1 MFRSEELFHYFF
13 LPLIFTQSVTV
24 AHRFHVRPLLP
35 LFSGDGRYYV
45 LALSQNQ
52 VRLLQGSRFSIG
64 EIDLKDLPGSLAQT
78 LRDDSS

>member
-1 MFRSEELFHYFF
+1 MLGRQQE
-13 LPLIFTQSVTV
+13 V
-24 AHRFHVRPLLP
+24 AALMRDKGLVHQGAEGPSRLQPTGTEP
-35 LFSGDGRYYV
+35 TDFSRWWF
-45 LALSQNQ
+45 SQNQ